1 MKQRLNIEMALRVW
15 LILLVLLTGARL
27 ASADSAPPL
36 YHEVAGGEESVEV
49 QKPTSLS
56 RLALEKGVRW
66 ETVVR
71 QNGLKKPY
79 KLRPGMV
86 LKINNTHIVPAEL
99 QNGLVINL
107 PELHLY
113 YFQHGAY
120 QRRYA
125 LAVGKPSWPTPTGTY
140 KIYEKRKNP
149 IWNVPPSIQ
158 EEMEEMGQE
167 VVEKVPPGPKNP
179 LGKFWL
185 GTTASGVG
193 IHATNRPWSVGYFVS
208 HGCIRMLPHEI
219 EQLFPQIE
227 VGTPVKIIYRP
238 IKLAVTAQGRV
249 YLEAIPNI
257 YQWELHSMEWVK
269 DMADYYQLADRIDWD
284 KVPPILKA
292 RSGIAQDITKTVAVP
307 IPAAAPPTSTAPK
320 EVRLSP
326 LQSGAAKLE

>member
-1 MKQRLNIEMALRVW
+1 VW

-27 ASADSAPPL
+27 AGAETVPPL
-36 YHEVAGGEESVEV
+36 YNQVSGGEQEITIE
-49 QKPTSLS
+49 KPTSLS

-66 ETVVR
+66 VTVAR
-71 QNGLKKPY
+71 ENCLKKPY
-79 KLRPGMV
+79 KLKPGMV
-86 LKINNTHIVPAEL
+86 LKIDNTHIVPTEL

-113 YFQHGAY
+113 YFQKGDY

-140 KIYEKRKNP
+140 KICEKRKNP
-149 IWNVPPSIQ
+149 TWNVPPSIQ

-167 VVEKVPPGPKNP
+167 VVAKVPPGPKNP
-179 LGKFWL
+179 LGKFYL

-193 IHATNRPWSVGYFVS
+193 IHATNRPWSVGYSVS

-219 EQLFPQIE
+219 EQIFPQLE

-238 IKLAVTAQGRV
+238 IKLALTPQGRV

-257 YQWELHSMEWVK
+257 YGWQLNSLEWVQ
-269 DMADYYQLADRIDWD
+269 DMAAYYNITDRIDWD
-284 KVPPILKA
+284 KVKPILKA
-292 RSGIAQDITKTVAVP
+292 RSGRAQDITKDQAPPV
-307 IPAAAPPTSTAPK
+307 AAAPATTPTPKK
-320 EVRLSP
+320 EVRLTP
-326 LQSGAAKLE
+326 LQGKETKIE